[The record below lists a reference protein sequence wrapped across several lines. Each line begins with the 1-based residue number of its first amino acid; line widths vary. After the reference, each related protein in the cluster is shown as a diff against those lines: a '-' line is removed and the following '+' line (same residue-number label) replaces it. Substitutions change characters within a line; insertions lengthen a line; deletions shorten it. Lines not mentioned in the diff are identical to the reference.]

1 MPLQEEPDLNANRT
15 SLHGTHRHTHT
26 HTTAAVPLSVSA
38 CPGGRGCADRV
49 SACRARRPPG
59 PHTAGVAC
67 ACDEPDLPHITDA
80 PTFRSLRL

>member
-26 HTTAAVPLSVSA
+26 HNRRCASVGVGLSRRSRVRGPCERQSGETDTPL
-38 CPGGRGCADRV
+38 RV
-49 SACRARRPPG
+49 M
-59 PHTAGVAC
+59 
-67 ACDEPDLPHITDA
+67 ACDEPDLPGA